1 MQNGKAIRFASP
13 LFAPGVLAFAR
24 FAMFALTVNS
34 IEPVASA
41 RAAAERLAPRIE
53 NPNYLDRGSYF
64 LSGGVVIEPSWT
76 FVTVSRYAPLP
87 RLSTRNFARERPVP
101 S

>member
-64 LSGGVVIEPSWT
+64 LSGGVVIEPS
-76 FVTVSRYAPLP
+76 VDVRYSLTLRPSPAVVN
-87 RLSTRNFARERPVP
+87 RNFARERPVP